1 MESLPMPLKS
11 TSALAALLLAASVT
25 VHAADFDQNKATE
38 ESRKIAQEFMQKLG
52 GTLKQQLQS
61 GGPEAAIATCKQ
73 VAPALA
79 AEYST
84 AGRVVKRVSL
94 KPRNQALGT
103 PDDWEKQKLESFDH
117 TLSDGKPISSM
128 EVSAVTEDAGG
139 RWFRYLKAIP
149 TLPMC
154 LQCHGSTERIP
165 EGVKAILAKDYP
177 GDQATGYSAGAV
189 RGAVSIKLK
198 LD

>member
-1 MESLPMPLKS
+1 MPLKS
-11 TSALAALLLAASVT
+11 TSALAALLLAASVA

-38 ESRKIAQEFMQKLG
+38 QSRNTAQEFMQKLG
-52 GTLKQQLQS
+52 GTLKQQLES

-84 AGRVVKRVSL
+84 DGRVVKRVSL
-94 KPRNQALGT
+94 KTGHQAPAT
-103 PDDWEKQKLESFDH
+103 PDDWEKQMLESFDH
-117 TLSDGKPISSM
+117 SLSDGKPISGM

-154 LQCHGSTERIP
+154 LQCHGSAERIP

-177 GDQATGYSAGAV
+177 DDQATGYSEGAV
-189 RGAVSIKLK
+189 RGAVSIKQK